1 VEGDRGALTVA
12 NLPPTGPGEVY
23 QAWVQDS
30 PEHGGAVHPS
40 SVFVVSDDGS
50 GHVAIPH
57 GLSAAERVMVTR
69 EPKGGSE
76 KPHESSVLTADL
88 D

>member
-1 VEGDRGALTVA
+1 M
-12 NLPPTGPGEVY
+12 
-23 QAWVQDS
+23 
-30 PEHGGAVHPS
+30 
-40 SVFVVSDDGS
+40 FVVADDGS
-50 GHVAIPH
+50 GTVMIPH
-57 GLSAAERVMVTR
+57 GLSQAERVMITR